1 MNLHLSIPD
10 VMLGQ
15 QMVER
20 EDYRSMEQEIRVRIF
35 RSVGDLSDRWLEKAK
50 EAYRQF
56 LWSFGWNATQNLV
69 TSLIGQFGIR

>member
-1 MNLHLSIPD
+1 VNLHLSIPD

>member
-1 MNLHLSIPD
+1 VNLHLSIPD

-69 TSLIGQFGIR
+69 TSHFGQFGIR